1 MAMHDPPHPGGVLRR
16 QWFDPMRISVTSA
29 AKHLGVSRKALSE
42 LVNEHA
48 GISPEMAVRLSIVL
62 GTSSEMWM
70 NMQTSYG
77 LWQAEQ
83 RRDEL
88 SSCLTELTLWV
99 NKPVSNAPIGRVV
112 EFRKAAFPH
121 TKDDAHSSTIPV
133 DPVDEKSRLLRG
145 QSNPQNLI
153 RRWYYK
159 MSDSATKTPKLMEV
173 L

>member
-29 AKHLGVSRKALSE
+29 ATHLGVSRKALSE

-70 NMQTSYG
+70 NMQSSYG

-88 SSCLTELTLWV
+88 SACLTELAPLV
-99 NKPVSNAPIGRVV
+99 NKPVSNAPMRCVSKL
-112 EFRKAAFPH
+112 RKTAFPH
-121 TKDDAHSSTIPV
+121 TKGDAHSSTITV
-133 DPVDEKSRLLRG
+133 DRVDEKSRLLRAV
-145 QSNPQNLI
+145 SKRQNLI
-153 RRWYYK
+153 RKRNK
-159 MSDSATKTPKLMEV
+159 MTDSATKTPKLMEV